1 MKFNDWLNN
10 FNLDTLG
17 AQDLARMQSAFEAGE
32 LLSLQ
37 VCADL
42 CRKYAKA
49 NEESDIMVD
58 AFMHCTESILALKA
72 LKA

>member
-1 MKFNDWLNN
+1 MTFNDWLNN

-17 AQDLARMQSAFEAGE
+17 AQDIARMQSAFEAGE

-42 CRKYAKA
+42 CRKYL
-49 NEESDIMVD
+49 
-58 AFMHCTESILALKA
+58 F
-72 LKA
+72 